1 MNDIMQLNFLKQAGR
16 SKHHTNERKALFRNH
31 SKSYVPK
38 EFIRMEPWE
47 IEYLYMLAKQS
58 KLGILETGRFRGGS
72 TTVFAHANRNA
83 PIYSIDLEPQDDVAL
98 TTLMQDNNFGSN
110 VQLIVGD
117 SQHAKYEQI
126 KQYDLMFIDGDH
138 SYAGCLADLNNWWD
152 GLAPGGH
159 VVCHDCYFGNEVQD
173 AVVEFL
179 KNKQVNIYLT
189 PYIQSEHWHLPYGSL
204 CHFQKPY

>member
-1 MNDIMQLNFLKQAGR
+1 MSLDILKQASRTKHSGR
-16 SKHHTNERKALFRNH
+16 LKNSQYKPHTN
-31 SKSYVPK
+31 SYIPK

-47 IEYLYMLAKQS
+47 IEYLYMLGKQAKV
-58 KLGILETGRFRGGS
+58 GILETGRFRGGS
-72 TTVFAHANRNA
+72 TTVFAHANRDV

-98 TTLMQDNNFGSN
+98 ARLMQDNNFGSN
-110 VQLIVGD
+110 VQMIVGD
-117 SQHAKYEQI
+117 SQHSKYDQI

-138 SYAGCLADLNNWWD
+138 SYAGCLADLNNWWNE
-152 GLAPGGH
+152 LAPGGH

-189 PYIQSEHWHLPYGSL
+189 PYIQAEHWHLPYGSL